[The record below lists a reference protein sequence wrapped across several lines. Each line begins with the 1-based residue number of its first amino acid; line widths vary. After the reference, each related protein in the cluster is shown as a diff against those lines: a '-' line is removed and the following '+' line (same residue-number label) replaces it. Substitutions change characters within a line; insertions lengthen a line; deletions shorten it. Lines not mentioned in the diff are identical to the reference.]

1 MADRKRRSFSFIEPP
16 TGSATAED
24 NPQSAWTEGGMTA
37 YQWARLQERLLAAQ
51 LSVLRKFLAEMNG
64 LREPRG
70 KRKSQ
75 IKLILEILSEED
87 GPLHIS
93 EIIQRAAE
101 KFGVALDRESVVS
114 AIAKKVKKGVMFDR
128 VGPNTF
134 ALRK

>member
-1 MADRKRRSFSFIEPP
+1 MAERKRRTFSLMERLPGSPP
-16 TGSATAED
+16 GED
-24 NPQSAWTEGGMTA
+24 DPQALSLEGGMTA

-64 LREPRG
+64 LRMPRS
-70 KRKSQ
+70 KRRSQ
-75 IKLILEILSEED
+75 INLIREILEAAD

-101 KFGVALDRESVVS
+101 KYGMALDRESVVS
-114 AIAKKVKKGVMFDR
+114 AIAKKVKKGVTFER

-134 ALRK
+134 GLRK